1 MELKDDS
8 FQKMFIQNMY
18 QAWTDEMY
26 CDAIINCGT
35 HSIKAHRLVLASIS
49 DYFKHLFKYE
59 ITDDDNKRFYL
70 LDDSI
75 VNENC
80 LRNIIQFA
88 YTGNI
93 TLDINSVQDLLIA
106 ANYLQMHI
114 ITQKCENFITNNIMK
129 YENEEIIHL
138 LHFANMYD
146 MKSLMDPIC
155 SYISEN
161 FYAITQERAF
171 FRLKHV
177 DIKSLLMNM
186 NLSVLVH
193 GVPVIHPEVEIL
205 KLVGFY
211 LSKNTDVCEQGVI
224 SDLVEEIHFNE
235 IKSLDHLKSIIDSFP
250 ILDCPKFQEILC
262 LRQIRNLNTEVYIE
276 KPLGPIN
283 KEKRRKFSN
292 FNKRLRYG
300 RQYGRQTGHE
310 NSKSLGTVYMDSD
323 TADRP
328 VRFTI
333 WVTKTRFSFDII
345 GGIAIEYLNG
355 RNVMFGKERTDSSLN
370 SVHTFTLDDNE
381 FITKVILGTSHH
393 LDKIFFFS
401 NFGKTYGPYG
411 GNNGYDQVER
421 PPGNNGYFYSLFAK
435 DTINR
440 VGLCCLR
447 LLWVYFSSDHIPG
460 DDDMYDVP
468 RDDYMYDVPRDD
480 DMYDVPRD
488 DDMYEEVGDNDSD
501 ENIIFEYSEN
511 DEDVDEFEYC

>member
-8 FQKMFIQNMY
+8 LQKVFIQNMY
-18 QAWTDEMY
+18 QAWKDEMY

-59 ITDDDNKRFYL
+59 VTDDDNKICYL

-75 VNENC
+75 VNENS

-88 YTGNI
+88 YTGKT
-93 TLDINSVQDLLIA
+93 TLDINSVQDLLVA
-106 ANYLQMHI
+106 ANYLQIDI
-114 ITQKCENFITNNIMK
+114 IAQKCEDFIKNNIAN
-129 YENEEIIHL
+129 YENEDIIYL
-138 LHFANMYD
+138 LRFANFYD

-155 SYISEN
+155 NRISEN

-171 FRLKHV
+171 FQLKPV
-177 DIKSLLMNM
+177 DIKSLLMNI
-186 NLSVLVH
+186 NLSVIVH
-193 GVPVIHPEVEIL
+193 GIPVIHPEVEIL
-205 KLVGFY
+205 KFVGLY
-211 LSKNTDVCEQGVI
+211 LSKNSDVCGPGVI
-224 SDLVEEIHFNE
+224 SDIVEEIHFNE
-235 IKSLDHLKSIIDSFP
+235 IKNPDHLKSIIDSFP
-250 ILDCPKFQEILC
+250 IFDCPKFQEILC
-262 LRQIRNLNTEVYIE
+262 LRHIHNLNTGGYIE

-310 NSKSLGTVYMDSD
+310 NSKSLGKVYMDSD

-345 GGIAIEYLNG
+345 GGIAIEYLSG

-370 SVHTFTLDDNE
+370 SVHTFTLGDNE
-381 FITKVILGTSHH
+381 FITKVILGTTDH
-393 LDKIFFFS
+393 LDKITFFS
-401 NFGKTYGPYG
+401 NFEKTYEPYG
-411 GNNGYDQVER
+411 GNGGYDQVEH

-435 DTINR
+435 DTVNG
-440 VGLCCLR
+440 VGLCSWR
-447 LLWVYFSSDHIPG
+447 LLWVYFSSEDVPG
-460 DDDMYDVP
+460 DDDMHDE
-468 RDDYMYDVPRDD
+468 DGKKNS
-480 DMYDVPRD
+480 
-488 DDMYEEVGDNDSD
+488 YEDEDDSD
-501 ENIIFEYSEN
+501 LPLDIST
-511 DEDVDEFEYC
+511 C